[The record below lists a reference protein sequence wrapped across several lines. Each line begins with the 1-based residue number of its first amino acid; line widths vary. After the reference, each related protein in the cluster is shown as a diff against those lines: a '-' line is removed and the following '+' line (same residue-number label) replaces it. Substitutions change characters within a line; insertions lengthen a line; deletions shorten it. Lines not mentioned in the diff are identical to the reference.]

1 MGIREIN
8 GEGRFL
14 TRRGFLG
21 ALAALGAGGLLAG
34 CGGGG
39 GSSPSPSGPAQPDL
53 ARFTP
58 NYAGSVTRNHWPAL
72 PVRVHFT
79 NDITLTPPGGAATR
93 VNDLIRAAF
102 DRWPAATGGTVGY
115 TLTDDPALA
124 NISVTTTTIP
134 DPHGLSETGTTSVSA
149 PSGNLLTAAV
159 MQIFV
164 WPDITVP
171 ELTQGLLATAAHE
184 FGHALGIEGHSPDP
198 SDLMYVSHDPNADV
212 PLSLRD
218 VNTIKT
224 LYPSLF

>member
-1 MGIREIN
+1 METKEVSG
-8 GEGRFL
+8 GSHVL
-14 TRRGFLG
+14 TRRRFLG

-39 GSSPSPSGPAQPDL
+39 GSPSPPNSQVLPDL
-53 ARFTP
+53 GRFAP
-58 NYAGSVTRNHWPAL
+58 NYAGDVTRNRWPVL

-79 NDITLTPPGGAATR
+79 NDIVLTPPGGAATR

-102 DRWPAATGGTVGY
+102 DRWPAATGGIIGY
-115 TLTDDPALA
+115 VLTDDPAQA
-124 NISVTTTTIP
+124 NISVTTTTVP
-134 DPHGLSETGTTSVSA
+134 DPSGLSETGSTSV
-149 PSGNLLTAAV
+149 TAGGGVLAAATV
-159 MQIFV
+159 QVYV
-164 WPDITVP
+164 WPDITAP
-171 ELTQGLLATAAHE
+171 ELTRGLPATAAHE

-224 LYPSLF
+224 LYSPLF